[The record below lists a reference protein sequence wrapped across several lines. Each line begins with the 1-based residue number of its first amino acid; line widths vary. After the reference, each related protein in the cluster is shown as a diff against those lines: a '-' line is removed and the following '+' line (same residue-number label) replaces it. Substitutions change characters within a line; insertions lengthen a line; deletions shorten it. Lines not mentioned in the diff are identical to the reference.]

1 MDRVVDTQLE
11 LYNTSWLHSLET
23 FVLYTWYRQPGFQV
37 SLRVKGWQSG
47 SRVKDNIVRN
57 SVRKIK

>member
-23 FVLYTWYRQPGFQV
+23 FIGTGNLVFKCHFVCRDGSQV
-37 SLRVKGWQSG
+37 RSLAG
-47 SRVKDNIVRN
+47 
-57 SVRKIK
+57 

>member
-23 FVLYTWYRQPGFQV
+23 FVGTGNLVFKALCVGMAVRFAR
-37 SLRVKGWQSG
+37 SRVKGN
-47 SRVKDNIVRN
+47 VVRQEN
-57 SVRKIK
+57 